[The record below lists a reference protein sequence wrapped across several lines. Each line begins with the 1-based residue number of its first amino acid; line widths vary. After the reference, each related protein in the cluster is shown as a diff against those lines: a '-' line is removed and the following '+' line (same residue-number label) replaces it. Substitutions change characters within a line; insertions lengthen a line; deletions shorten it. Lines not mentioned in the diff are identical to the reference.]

1 MRQLRRKQKNT
12 TEQDNKNTMD
22 SQQYLQEEDLHEMT
36 YELITSHKRKPIKA
50 WIKGVSLEPEARQ
63 QLLNL
68 ASMPFIHKHLA
79 VMPDAHLGRGSTIG
93 SVIPTIKAIIPA
105 SVGVDLGCGMI
116 AVATTLRA
124 VDLPDDLRAFRTA
137 IEKAVPVGMAYWKK
151 GLSNGDPAYKPIMK
165 AWKSLKDRWDMIEA
179 KYPLMTEKEDRHMLQ
194 LGTLGSGNHF
204 IEILLDEQDRVWF
217 MLHSGSRGIGNR
229 IGTHFIELAR
239 KEMAKNDIKL
249 PDRDLAYLNEGSQY
263 FDDYLN
269 AVHWA
274 QEYAYMNRQ
283 IMMGQVQQALRKL
296 NLPDFEAEVEVINCH
311 HNYVAREHHYGEDV
325 WVTRKGAVKAG
336 AGDWGIIP
344 GSMGVGSYIVRG
356 KGNPESFNS
365 CSHGAGRTMSRSAA
379 KKRITLA
386 QHAQDTAHVECR
398 KDEGILDESPAAY
411 KPLDAV
417 MQAQADL
424 VEIVHKLRP
433 LVCVKG

>member
-1 MRQLRRKQKNT
+1 
-12 TEQDNKNTMD
+12 MD
-22 SQQYLQEEDLHEMT
+22 IEYLQETYEEANEHSGEEMT
-36 YELITSHKRKPIKA
+36 YELITSQKRKPIKA
-50 WIKGVSLEPEARQ
+50 WIKGVSLEQEARQ

-68 ASMPFIHKHLA
+68 ASMPFIHKHIA
-79 VMPDAHLGRGSTIG
+79 VMPDAHVGRGSTIG
-93 SVIPTIKAIIPA
+93 SVIPTVKAIIPA
-105 SVGVDLGCGMI
+105 AVGVDLGCGMI

-124 VDLPDDLRAFRTA
+124 NDLPEDLKAFRSA

-151 GLSNGDPAYKPIMK
+151 GLSTADAAYKPVMT
-165 AWKSLKDRWDMIEA
+165 AWGGLKERFEQIEE
-179 KYPLMTEKEDRHMLQ
+179 KYPAIAEKEDRHMLQ

-204 IEILLDEQDRVWF
+204 IEILLDENDRVWF

-239 KEMAKNDIKL
+239 KDMARNDIKL

-263 FDDYLN
+263 FDDYLL
-269 AVHWA
+269 AVQWA
-274 QEYAYMNRQ
+274 QDYAYLNRQ
-283 IMMGQVQQALRKL
+283 IMMGQVQHALRQLKL
-296 NLPDFEAEVEVINCH
+296 PAFQAEVEVINCH

-325 WVTRKGAVKAG
+325 WVTRKGAVRA
-336 AGDWGIIP
+336 AQGDWGIIP

-379 KKRITLA
+379 KRHISLE
-386 QHAQDTAHVECR
+386 QHARDTAHVECR

-417 MQAQADL
+417 MKAQADL
-424 VEIVHKLRP
+424 VEIMHKLRP